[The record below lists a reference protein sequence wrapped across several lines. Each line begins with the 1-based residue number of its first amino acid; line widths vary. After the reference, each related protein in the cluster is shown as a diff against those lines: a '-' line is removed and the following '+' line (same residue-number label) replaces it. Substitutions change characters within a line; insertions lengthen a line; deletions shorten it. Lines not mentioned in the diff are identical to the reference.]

1 MEWITSNPG
10 LALSVAMG
18 LVALV
23 ALIIMVVLYVT
34 LSREKRKV
42 AELNKQLQNEEA
54 SIHEVV
60 SRTNFE
66 IKKEQAHRIKVLEGT
81 VTSQQK
87 SMADLRDAIRRKAF
101 DSAFTRGGSTEEIVA
116 AAKKFERYL
125 RGKE

>member
-1 MEWITSNPG
+1 MLSN
-10 LALSVAMG
+10 LELT
-18 LVALV
+18 ALV
-23 ALIIMVVLYVT
+23 AMAAAFVVSFIIMVVLYVT

-66 IKKEQAHRIKVLEGT
+66 IKKEQAHRIKVLEGM
-81 VTSQQK
+81 VASQQK